1 MAGFAW
7 FLFRCDVLYLCSRR
21 ILKQINE
28 ELYSFCGKAF
38 ALQHEDFV
46 KADAPAAGTR
56 RRAGPSRL
64 DPPARPA

>member
-7 FLFRCDVLYLCSRR
+7 FLFRCDVLYLFPGR

-38 ALQHEDFV
+38 ALQHEDGV
-46 KADAPAAGTR
+46 KADASVPGTR
-56 RRAGPSRL
+56 RRAGPPRL